1 MRARRGLTHARGALP
16 RSRWDTHDA
25 GPSSVP
31 VPAGDTGPRA
41 LSVLEALREYRVAE
55 AAMQRRTR
63 PTRDMNESD
72 LLALR
77 HLLDA
82 EADGAQVRQKDL
94 AVRLGMSSAA
104 ATSLVD
110 RLVRSGH
117 ITREPDPADRRAV
130 NLLPMPSAGL
140 PSAAWK
146 HPPAPDPCR
155 GGADPAG
162 SRDGQAVPD
171 ADARSRR
178 RRRSSPAGIA
188 ATRPNPVAAPAGAG
202 MPRKSRPG
210 RQRSEAKQRPC
221 RDGRP
226 GTLLSPFSLCRFF
239 AGPRRHR
246 YLGNEYSQ
254 RSRP

>member
-1 MRARRGLTHARGALP
+1 M
-16 RSRWDTHDA
+16 DTHDA

-130 NLLPMPSAGL
+130 NLLPMPSARVVVREALGNIHPL
-140 PSAAWK
+140 LIRAAAELTQQEAETVK
-146 HPPAPDPCR
+146 RFLTRMREA
-155 GGADPAG
+155 
-162 SRDGQAVPD
+162 
-171 ADARSRR
+171 ADA
-178 RRRSSPAGIA
+178 
-188 ATRPNPVAAPAGAG
+188 VAPPLRG
-202 MPRKSRPG
+202 
-210 RQRSEAKQRPC
+210 
-221 RDGRP
+221 
-226 GTLLSPFSLCRFF
+226 
-239 AGPRRHR
+239 
-246 YLGNEYSQ
+246 
-254 RSRP
+254 